1 MENIRNF
8 VEIIKTIELSQ
19 VIDIIVAILIYILF
33 RCLSKSLA
41 YMTIKIFKPRTKN
54 QKEIRNNGF
63 YKPLKIFYSIL
74 GLYLAIL
81 LIRKPLGINSLVNVW
96 TDKIFKISVII
107 LSSIGIANS
116 TTAKSKSIK
125 ILRERM
131 NPEVEDSMFKFVL
144 KGIKAII
151 YVIAGFMVI
160 TELGFNL
167 NGLVAGLGIGS
178 VVITLAAQDTAK
190 NLFGGLVIF
199 LDKPFIVGDWIQ
211 VDKYEGTVEDITF
224 RSTRVRT
231 FENSVVNIPNA
242 VISNDSIINWSRME
256 KRRNK
261 VNLCLEIDTPL
272 EKIKIIQQ
280 RIKEM
285 LKQHDDVIDDT
296 IIVRFDN
303 ITDNGINL
311 LVCSYT
317 NSVDYTSFLEEKE
330 KINLKIMQILRE
342 ENVELAYDTK
352 TVFVKN

>member
-8 VEIIKTIELSQ
+8 AETLKEIQMNQ
-19 VIDIIVAILIYILF
+19 VIDIFIAILIYILF

-54 QKEIRNNGF
+54 KKVIRNNAF
-63 YKPLKIFYSIL
+63 YAPLKIFYVV
-74 GLYLAIL
+74 
-81 LIRKPLGINSLVNVW
+81 LGIYIALIFIRQPLDTSDWINRWVDQL
-96 TDKIFKISVII
+96 FKIAVII
-107 LSSIGIANS
+107 ISANGIANS
-116 TTAKSKSIK
+116 LTTNNRLVNRFKDK
-125 ILRERM
+125 M
-131 NPEVEDSMFKFVL
+131 NPEVEDSMLKFIL
-144 KGIKAII
+144 KAIRGLV
-151 YVIAGFMVI
+151 YLIAGFMII
-160 TELGFNL
+160 TDLGFNL

-190 NLFGGLVIF
+190 NLFGGLIIF
-199 LDKPFIVGDWIQ
+199 LDKPFVVGDWIE
-211 VDKYEGTVEDITF
+211 VEKYEGTVEDITF

-242 VISNDSIINWSRME
+242 VIANDSIINWSRME

-261 VNLCLEIDTPL
+261 VNLCLDLDTPL
-272 EKIKIIQQ
+272 EKVQIIQK
-280 RIKEM
+280 RIKE
-285 LKQHDDVIDDT
+285 LLVQHDDVIDDT

-311 LVCSYT
+311 MICSYT
-317 NSVDYTSFLEEKE
+317 NSIDYASFLEEKE
-330 KINLKIMQILRE
+330 KINFKIMQILRE